1 MDYSYYSYGSSA
13 SNLATTSSIV
23 DTLFTIL
30 LTYSIIVLVIAV
42 LQIVA
47 LWKIFTKAG
56 EKGWK
61 AIIPIYNLVTLF
73 KISGLSPWIIFGYL
87 ATFIPFVGWIVCL
100 GISIYQCNSLAKAFG
115 KDVGYTIG
123 LLLVPTIFY
132 MILGFGN
139 AQYVGPGN
147 VTTSSTTYQGDGVV
161 NISEKTKDE
170 STTNNDED
178 NANL

>member
-1 MDYSYYSYGSSA
+1 MELSFELIREAGLRVPSPIGPTIGIIGALIIGQSA
-13 SNLATTSSIV
+13 VEAGIV
-23 DTLFTIL
+23 SPIL
-30 LTYSIIVLVIAV
+30 IIIV
-42 LQIVA
+42 
-47 LWKIFTKAG
+47 
-56 EKGWK
+56 
-61 AIIPIYNLVTLF
+61 AITGITSFAIPDYYLAFHCRIWRFVY
-73 KISGLSPWIIFGYL
+73 IIFGYL

-161 NISEKTKDE
+161 NISEKPQDE